1 MWAMS
6 MDGIFQSILYFVT
19 SMVFFVLSTFGIN
32 TATEQPK
39 YAVIER
45 LGDSVEIRRY
55 APRIAA
61 EVTIDVTK
69 SGNPRGEAFRIV
81 AAYIFGANKGN
92 KNIDMTSP
100 VEVETTGEKIAMTA
114 PLEVNK
120 SEKRLTMRFFMPTQ
134 YSREELPE
142 PTDSRVR
149 LVDVPSGTNAVLRF
163 TGSTDDAAVSART
176 TELLKLLGGTNWTAA
191 GTPTAFF
198 YNPPWTIPFL
208 RRNEIA
214 VVVSKRGTVSS
225 K

>member
-1 MWAMS
+1 MN
-6 MDGIFQSILYFVT
+6 GIFQSILYVVT
-19 SMVFFVLSTFGIN
+19 SMAFFVLSTFGIN
-32 TATEQPK
+32 TGTEQPK
-39 YAVIER
+39 YEVIER

-61 EVTIDVTK
+61 EATIDVTK

-81 AAYIFGANKGN
+81 AAYIFGANKGK

-100 VEVETTGEKIAMTA
+100 VEVKTTGEKIAMTA
-114 PLEVNK
+114 PVEVNK
-120 SEKRLTMRFFMPTQ
+120 SKKRLTMRFFMPTQ
-134 YSREELPE
+134 YSRDKLPE
-142 PTDSRVR
+142 PADSRVR
-149 LVDVPSGTNAVLRF
+149 LVDVPSETNAVLRF

-176 TELLKLLGGTNWTAA
+176 TELMKQLGGIRWTAE

-208 RRNEIA
+208 RRNEIV